1 MLPLVLRIPFLL
13 FFMEPIMSQKKPAF
27 STSGDQVK
35 IVRISRDNKDLS
47 HLPPPD
53 TLRWVVRRKAQ
64 VVSAVRNG
72 LLSFDDACRRYSLS
86 KEEFQSWIN
95 LLDNHG
101 VRGLRATRMQEYR
114 TVEERLMTGAEAVA
128 E

>member
-1 MLPLVLRIPFLL
+1 MK

-35 IVRISRDNKDLS
+35 IVRISRDKDLS

-72 LLSFDDACRRYSLS
+72 LLTFDDACKRYSLS
-86 KEEFQSWIN
+86 KEEFQSWMN

-114 TVEERLMTGAEAVA
+114 PAGERHPSEAEVSLA